1 MIKGMGKRIVRA
13 RKAAGKTRIELAAA
27 LGVDERTMI
36 KYESDQLF
44 ITDRVLIDM
53 SDFLNVHP
61 EYFFRLVQV
70 DIGDLEY
77 NNSFNLSNRELEQII
92 EKIAE
97 KAERIF
103 EVAAILKTDPVPEFI
118 APTAVP
124 HLIAS
129 LEDAKSAALSL
140 AKEWGIV
147 PGQNTIHLIE
157 AHGILVFSLRGVT
170 TKIKGLST
178 TINGFP
184 VIAAHGRK
192 FKQQQNAI
200 AHELGRIALKG
211 KISGLDEEEA
221 CNAFADALTPGDPE
235 DWEEIPELDQSYLLE
250 KLTMRAFEEDR
261 IPSSTAARL
270 LGMSSFDF
278 QELLEKS

>member
-97 KAERIF
+97 K
-103 EVAAILKTDPVPEFI
+103 
-118 APTAVP
+118 
-124 HLIAS
+124 
-129 LEDAKSAALSL
+129 
-140 AKEWGIV
+140 
-147 PGQNTIHLIE
+147 
-157 AHGILVFSLRGVT
+157 
-170 TKIKGLST
+170 
-178 TINGFP
+178 
-184 VIAAHGRK
+184 
-192 FKQQQNAI
+192 
-200 AHELGRIALKG
+200 
-211 KISGLDEEEA
+211 
-221 CNAFADALTPGDPE
+221 
-235 DWEEIPELDQSYLLE
+235 
-250 KLTMRAFEEDR
+250 
-261 IPSSTAARL
+261 
-270 LGMSSFDF
+270 
-278 QELLEKS
+278 